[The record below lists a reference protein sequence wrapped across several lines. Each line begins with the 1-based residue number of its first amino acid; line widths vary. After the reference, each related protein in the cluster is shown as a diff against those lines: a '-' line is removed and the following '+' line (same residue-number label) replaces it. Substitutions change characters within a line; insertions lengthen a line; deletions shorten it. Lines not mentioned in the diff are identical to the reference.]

1 MSSLRHLLV
10 VGCLTLAACGFEPLY
25 GDRTDAAATEDILA
39 FVSVPPIANR
49 TGQMV
54 RIELTNRLTPT
65 RPSPPSRYTL
75 NVKLTQSKVSLAVK
89 NDASATRANLTITAS
104 FELLLNSDSTVLT
117 KGFVRSVNGYDIL
130 LSDFATLSAEADA
143 RRRGAK
149 DISDGIVDR
158 LAIYMARNA
167 QALSGERVR

>member
-1 MSSLRHLLV
+1 V

-39 FVSVPPIANR
+39 FVGVPPIANR

-75 NVKLTQSKVSLAVK
+75 NVKLTRSKTSLAVK

-104 FELLLNSDSTVLT
+104 FKLLLNSDSTVLT
-117 KGFVRSVNGYDIL
+117 KGSVRSVNGYDIL
-130 LSDFATLSAEADA
+130 LTDFATMSAEADA

>member
-1 MSSLRHLLV
+1 V

-39 FVSVPPIANR
+39 FVDVPPIANR

-75 NVKLTQSKVSLAVK
+75 NVKLTRSKTSLAVK

-104 FELLLNSDSTVLT
+104 FKLLLNSDSTVLT
-117 KGFVRSVNGYDIL
+117 KGSVRSVNGYDIL
-130 LSDFATLSAEADA
+130 LTDFATMSAEADA

>member
-1 MSSLRHLLV
+1 M
-10 VGCLTLAACGFEPLY
+10 AACGFEPLY

-39 FVSVPPIANR
+39 FVGVPPIANR

-75 NVKLTQSKVSLAVK
+75 NVKLTQSKASLAVK
-89 NDASATRANLTITAS
+89 NDASVTRANLTITAS

-130 LSDFATLSAEADA
+130 LSD
-143 RRRGAK
+143 
-149 DISDGIVDR
+149 
-158 LAIYMARNA
+158 
-167 QALSGERVR
+167 

>member
-1 MSSLRHLLV
+1 M

-39 FVSVPPIANR
+39 FVGVPPIANR

-75 NVKLTQSKVSLAVK
+75 NVKLTQSKASLAVK

-117 KGFVRSVNGYDIL
+117 KGSVRSVNGYDIL
-130 LSDFATLSAEADA
+130 LTDFATMSAEADA